1 MQTIIAFYT
10 EDTEIVFVRINVA
23 AIIGCYYCPQSDTD
37 FTTLTSAL
45 EFITGRYPN
54 DHNMLVGD
62 MNLPGIDWRTETVR
76 PHTANK
82 QLHYD
87 FMMMM
92 KLHGFSQLIQSP
104 THIHGNTLDLI
115 CSNRPELIYE
125 HDVVSLSLSDHSII
139 TAAIE
144 MESTRPGATTRVI

>member
-1 MQTIIAFYT
+1 MIL
-10 EDTEIVFVRINVA
+10 
-23 AIIGCYYCPQSDTD
+23 TD
-37 FTTLTSAL
+37 DYLDPVLDLMMIELST
-45 EFITGRYPN
+45 P
-54 DHNMLVGD
+54 
-62 MNLPGIDWRTETVR
+62 
-76 PHTANK
+76 NK

-87 FMMMM
+87 FIMMM